1 MSVFTM
7 KYTVSI
13 LCFFLGFT
21 GIAQGINQSKDSVV
35 TLEEVVLEI
44 QSASVSPIGIVPSEI
59 ITEQALAIQNPLDFA
74 SALNQV
80 PGLFMLSGA
89 LNTNRI
95 TIRGVGSRTGFGT
108 GKLRM
113 YYNDIPVTDG
123 SGFSTFEAFDLE
135 DLGSIRVIK
144 GPKSGTYGAALGG
157 AVLLRSD
164 PRIEDGTLIRNRTS
178 IGSYGLFKNNLSI
191 SFRQDKINGEVRYN
205 RLNTQGYR
213 ENNAF
218 DRDGLLV
225 NLGWQASDKHYLNVL
240 TQYIDYRAEIPSSIG
255 KTAFETDPTQAA
267 FTWAQSK
274 GYEANKYTLTGLS
287 DRIQLGEHLENT
299 TSIFTSYL
307 DHYEP
312 RPFNILDEYTFA
324 YGMRSIFRGRIG
336 GGSKG
341 PSFSAGGEYFRDR
354 YAWATYENN
363 YRESDVQGSVQGSL
377 LSRNREF
384 RKQFFLFGNV
394 EFYLADRL
402 QLGGGIALNKTD
414 YNYLD
419 LFNSGSSNK
428 SAKRSFSPILLP
440 NLDLRYTWN
449 SGSFIYWNTSRGFNN
464 PSLEESLNPEGQ
476 INPEIAQ
483 EKGMNYEIGGS
494 FIVPNSRLQ
503 FNGAL
508 YVMQIKDLLVAD
520 RIGEDQYVG
529 RNAGSTRQQGIELSL
544 EYRQP
549 LSRATEVIPFVS
561 LTLNDHNFK
570 EFIDS
575 GVDYSGNELTG
586 VPKSRVYAGLRL
598 RNDSG
603 WYLNSSFQ
611 HVDKI
616 PLTDSNSQYSEAYS
630 LVNMQLGYRYK
641 LGESLH
647 AGIELG
653 VQNVFDTLYASS
665 VLINAVGFG
674 SSEPRYYYPGNGRNT
689 YFGFLIMYN
698 L

>member
-1 MSVFTM
+1 MECPKIM
-7 KYTVSI
+7 KYPI
-13 LCFFLGFT
+13 FLFWFLVGFA
-21 GIAQGINQSKDSVV
+21 GIAQGITRSRDSVV
-35 TLEEVVLEI
+35 NLEEVVLEI
-44 QSASVSPIGIVPSEI
+44 QSASESPIGIVPSEI

-74 SALNQV
+74 GALNQV
-80 PGLFMLSGA
+80 PGLFVLSGA

-144 GPKSGTYGAALGG
+144 GPKSGAYGAALGG

-164 PRIEDGTLIRNRTS
+164 PRNEEGALIRNRTS
-178 IGSYGLFKNNLSI
+178 VGSYGLFKNNLSV
-191 SFRQDKINGEVRYN
+191 SFREDELDGEIRYN
-205 RLNTQGYR
+205 RLSTQGYR
-213 ENNAF
+213 INNAF

-225 NLGWQASDKHYLNVL
+225 NLGWQASEKHFLNLL

-274 GYEANKYTLTGLS
+274 GYEANKYTLTGFS
-287 DRIQLGEHLENT
+287 DRIDLGEYVENT
-299 TSIFTSYL
+299 TSIFVSYL

-324 YGMRSIFRGRIG
+324 YGMRSIFRGQV
-336 GGSKG
+336 GSGAKAN
-341 PSFSAGGEYFRDR
+341 FSAGGEYFRDR
-354 YAWATYENN
+354 YAWSTYEND
-363 YRESDVQGSVQGSL
+363 YAGSDAPGSVKGEL

-384 RKQFFLFGNV
+384 RNQLFLFGNV
-394 EFYLADRL
+394 EYNLSRRL
-402 QLGGGIALNKTD
+402 QIGGGISLNKTD
-414 YNYLD
+414 YDYLD
-419 LFNSGSSNK
+419 LFNSGASNK
-428 SAKRSFSPILLP
+428 SAERSFSPILLP
-440 NLDLRYTWN
+440 NLDLRYTWDN
-449 SGSFIYWNTSRGFNN
+449 GSFVYMNTSRGFNN

-476 INPEIAQ
+476 INPEIEQ
-483 EKGMNYEIGGS
+483 EKGVNYEVGGRL
-494 FIVPNSRLQ
+494 IALNSRFHL
-503 FNGAL
+503 NGAL
-508 YVMQIKDLLVAD
+508 YLMQIRDLLVAD

-549 LSRATEVIPFVS
+549 LTQKTEVIPFVS
-561 LTLNDHNFK
+561 LTINDHNFK
-570 EFIDS
+570 DFVDS
-575 GVDYSGNELTG
+575 GSDYSGNELTG
-586 VPKSRVYAGLRL
+586 VPKSRIYAGLRL
-598 RNDSG
+598 RNESG
-603 WYLNSSFQ
+603 WYWNSSFQ
-611 HVDKI
+611 YVDKI
-616 PLTDSNSQYSEAYS
+616 PLTDSNSLYSEAYK
-630 LVNMQLGYRYK
+630 LVNMQLGYNHKVGKR
-641 LGESLH
+641 LN

-653 VQNVFDTLYASS
+653 VQNLFDTLYASS

-689 YFGFLIMYN
+689 YMGFLLMFN